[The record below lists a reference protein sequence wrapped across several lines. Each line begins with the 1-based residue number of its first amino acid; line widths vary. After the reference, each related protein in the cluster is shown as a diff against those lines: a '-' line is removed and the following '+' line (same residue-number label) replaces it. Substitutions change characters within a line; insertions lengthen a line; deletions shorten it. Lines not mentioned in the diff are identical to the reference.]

1 MADFSQYVALV
12 GLDWA
17 DRKHDIC
24 LHDAGEESAEYS
36 VIENTPEAI
45 DHWVRE
51 LQTRFQGK
59 PVAIALEQK
68 RGPVLYALAKYDFVH
83 LVPINPQTLAR
94 LRRAFTPSRAKDD
107 PTDAALMI
115 DMMRRHGDK
124 LEMWNAESN
133 AMRELRLLVQMRR
146 YAVQDRVRISN
157 RLTACLKQYYP
168 QPLHWFKDHDTQ
180 VFAHFIQK
188 WPELK
193 KAQSARGQTQR
204 QFFYDH
210 NIRYGQVIENRLVQ
224 IKASL
229 ALTDDRAIID
239 SYQRQAQSLCRQL
252 LCAID
257 DIKQY
262 EQAIK
267 DCLDRQE
274 LVDVELFQTLP
285 GAGEHLSARLLAA
298 FGSDRNAWSD
308 ANSFLQYSGVAPV
321 TERSGKK
328 EWVHYRYSCNKFLR
342 QTFIEWAAQTTK
354 QSYWAK
360 QYYEQQ
366 KEKGK
371 PRQVILRALA
381 YKWIRI
387 VHRCWLNRERYD
399 EAKYLLAL
407 EAKNS
412 PLLQGMKTS

>member
-1 MADFSQYVALV
+1 MSDFSQYAALI

-17 DRKHDIC
+17 DLKHDIC
-24 LHDAGEESAEYS
+24 LQVRGAEAAEYS
-36 VIENTPEAI
+36 VIENSPEAL
-45 DHWVRE
+45 DEWVDTLR
-51 LQTRFQGK
+51 QRFQGQ
-59 PVAIALEQK
+59 AITVALEQK
-68 RGPVLYALAKYDFVH
+68 RGPVLYALAKYDFIH
-83 LVPINPQTLAR
+83 LVPVNPQTLAR

-107 PTDAALMI
+107 PSDAALMI
-115 DMMRRHGDK
+115 DMMTRHGDK
-124 LEMWNAESN
+124 LSVWTPEKTE
-133 AMRELRLLVQMRR
+133 MRELRLLVQMRR
-146 YAVQDRVRISN
+146 HAVQDRVRISN

-168 QPLHWFKDHDTQ
+168 QPLRWFKDHDTQ
-180 VFAHFIQK
+180 VFAHFIQR

-193 KAQSARGQTQR
+193 KAQNARSSTLK

-210 NIRYGQVIENRLVQ
+210 NIRYGQVIETRLAQV
-224 IKASL
+224 KASL

-252 LCAID
+252 LGAIN
-257 DIKQY
+257 DIKEY
-262 EQAIK
+262 EQAIEHCIAK
-267 DCLDRQE
+267 QDSN
-274 LVDVELFQTLP
+274 DVSLFQSLP
-285 GAGEHLSARLLAA
+285 GAGEHLVPRLLAA
-298 FGSDRNAWSD
+298 FGSDRSVWQD
-308 ANSFLQYSGVAPV
+308 ANAFLQYSGVAPV

-342 QTFIEWAAQTTK
+342 QTFIEWAAQTTR

-360 QYYEQQ
+360 QYYAQQ
-366 KEKGK
+366 KAKGK

-387 VHRCWLNRERYD
+387 VHRCWLNQEPYD

-412 PLLQGMKTS
+412 PLLEGMKMG